1 MHVDIKEEP
10 QFNEDFDVDFDQS
23 EYLLKIFLEPCHTA
37 VLLLW
42 LCGDKNKGKVKDQSC
57 MQNKKDFFNEHHVS
71 KSCLEAAK
79 KALTKKLVGRIGD
92 V

>member
-1 MHVDIKEEP
+1 MIG
-10 QFNEDFDVDFDQS
+10 S
-23 EYLLKIFLEPCHTA
+23 ELPKLKTA
-37 VLLLW
+37 FYESHFRHCVLLW
-42 LCGDKNKGKVKDQSC
+42 LCGDKKKGKVKDQSC